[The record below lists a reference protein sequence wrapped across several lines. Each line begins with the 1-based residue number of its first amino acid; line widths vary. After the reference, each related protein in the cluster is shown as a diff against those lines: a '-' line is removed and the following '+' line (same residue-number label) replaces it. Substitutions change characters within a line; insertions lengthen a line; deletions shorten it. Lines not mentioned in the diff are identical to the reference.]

1 MDRVFLE
8 YYEDELTHLR
18 ELSGEFS
25 ALHPSVAGNL
35 SLDTVPCP
43 DPYVERLLEGVSF
56 LNARTKLKV
65 DAEAS
70 RFSRNILEALYP
82 DLVTPAPA
90 VSTVTLT
97 PGPQVQTMLA
107 GHIVPRGTRLTT
119 GLRDGLATRCTFTT
133 AQDVHLL
140 PISVTGVEFL
150 QDTGALKAAGLRDDV
165 RADAVAGLK
174 ITVTRSG
181 NEPISDL
188 SFDRLDVHFGSGA
201 KAGELFDAVFGYTV
215 GVFVNSPSGF
225 QTTGLPQMVGIGDK
239 EAIFPRN
246 QSGFEGYRLLR
257 EYFLMPER
265 FHFMR
270 LEGLSGAL
278 AGQSGPSLE
287 IVVLFGNAQRNIADV
302 KVDDLSL
309 FATPIVN
316 LFEKECNIVDLDNR
330 LSQQVLHADRTRP
343 RDFEIYRVLT
353 VEDAD
358 QEGKAARIPS
368 LFSFEQNRGSGHVF
382 SIERRPRRP
391 GEDEIRAGQTR
402 ATYTGDDV
410 FISVSK
416 PAGRSTVPNVRRLD
430 IRALCT
436 NRDLPL
442 LDDRPKLSLESGDPV
457 SEIKL
462 LRALKPPRAS
472 LPATLPKSRGGE
484 TRLDELSWRLV
495 SQLSLNYLSLA
506 QDNAGAEPL
515 KAMLDIYADRGDPAL
530 ARHIQAIKEI
540 SSRPIIERLELAGPM
555 CFGHG
560 VEITL
565 HVDENPLSG
574 HSSLLLTGLLN
585 KLFARHA
592 GLNSFVRTKTRL
604 SQSQEDISWP
614 MTPGLRHLI

>member
-18 ELSGEFS
+18 ELSGEFA
-25 ALHPSVAGNL
+25 ALHPTVAGNL

-65 DAEAS
+65 DAESS

-90 VSTVTLT
+90 VSTVVLT
-97 PGPQVQTMLA
+97 PGPQVQTMLS
-107 GHIVPRGTRLTT
+107 GHMVPRGTRLTT
-119 GLRDGLATRCTFTT
+119 GLKDGLATRCTFTT

-140 PISVTGVEFL
+140 PISVSGAEYL
-150 QDTGALKAAGLRDDV
+150 QDKGALKAAGFSDAQ
-165 RADAVAGLK
+165 RAGAEAGLK
-174 ITVTRSG
+174 IALSRSG
-181 NEPISDL
+181 GDSMAEL
-188 SFDRLDVHFGSGA
+188 AFDRLDFYFGTGA
-201 KAGELFDAVFGYTV
+201 MAAGLFDGVFGHTA
-215 GVFVNSPSGF
+215 GVFAKTAQGF
-225 QTTGLPQMVGIGDK
+225 RQIGPPQMVGVGDD

-246 QSGFEGYRLLR
+246 RPGFEGYRLMR

-265 FHFMR
+265 FHYMR
-270 LEGLSGAL
+270 LDELSGVL
-278 AGQSGPSLE
+278 PDLSGPTLE
-287 IVVLFGNAQRNIADV
+287 IVVLFDSDQRAIADV
-302 KVDDLSL
+302 GADDMQL

-316 LFEKECNIVDLDNR
+316 LFEKECNIVELDQR
-330 LSQQVLHADRTRP
+330 RSQQVLHADRTRP
-343 RDFEIYRVLT
+343 RDFEIYRILS

-358 QEGKAARIPS
+358 QEGKGARIAS
-368 LFSFEQNRGSGHVF
+368 LFSFAQNRGSGLVY
-382 SIERRPRRP
+382 STERRPRRP
-391 GEDEIRAGQTR
+391 GEDEIRVGQTR
-402 ATYTGDDV
+402 ATYAGDDL
-410 FISVSK
+410 FISISR
-416 PAGRSTVPNVRRLD
+416 PAGAASAAPVKRLD
-430 IRALCT
+430 IRALCS

-457 SEIKL
+457 SAITL
-462 LRALKPPRAS
+462 LGALKPPRAS
-472 LPATLPKSRGGE
+472 LPAVLPKARGGE
-484 TRLDELSWRLV
+484 TRLDELSWRLIA
-495 SQLSLNYLSLA
+495 QLSLNYLSLA
-506 QDNAGAEPL
+506 QDSDGAEPL

-530 ARHIQAIKEI
+530 ARHIRSIRQI
-540 SSRPIIERLELAGPM
+540 SSKPVVERLDIPGPM

-574 HSSLLLTGLLN
+574 HSTLLLSGLLN

-604 SQSQEDISWP
+604 SQTQEEISWP